1 LRDDKKSNK
10 RKLDDESVK
19 KYKEKIRRINRAIY
33 DDPKIADQ
41 ITEIQ
46 TKNWLYGREPYEK
59 VDKIVKQVLDNEGVR
74 ERTYYYSA
82 SKKYVKEMLR
92 RKEANQKFINEKVI
106 VEYIVCGYP
115 KIRMEIFE
123 KIIKKIKESGIL
135 DI

>member
-1 LRDDKKSNK
+1 MRDDKKSNK